1 MPVEINTASTLIL
14 TMLTGTVAGF
24 LNVTAGGGTILTLPV
39 LNFIGL
45 DLGVANATNRV
56 SILFQNLS
64 AIRHYHQ
71 NGKIDWKEALAFI
84 LPAVAGAILGTLSAV
99 YMPARIFRIIAA
111 ISIFSMGVLLAA
123 KPKMWDAPQGEPLSP
138 YKSTAAL
145 FLVGVYGGFLQAGVG
160 FLLIWAISGG
170 CKKTLREANVLK
182 ITVVA
187 FYTVASL
194 ALFASFGMVNWTA
207 AFALAFGSVIG
218 GNAGARFN
226 LRANDRVIRWILTAV
241 VLVSSIKMMIDAFR

>member
-1 MPVEINTASTLIL
+1 MEMNTVFTLLL
-14 TMLTGTVAGF
+14 TMLTGLVAGF
-24 LNVTAGGGTILTLPV
+24 LNVTAGGGTILTLPI

-71 NGKIDWKEALAFI
+71 NGKIDWKEAAAYI
-84 LPAVAGAILGTLSAV
+84 VPATAGAVLGTLSAV
-99 YMPARIFRIIAA
+99 YMPPRAFHLIAA
-111 ISIFSMGVLLAA
+111 ISIFSMGILLAA

-138 YKSTAAL
+138 PKRTAAL
-145 FLVGVYGGFLQAGVG
+145 FLVGIYGGFLQAGVG

-170 CKKTLREANVLK
+170 CKKNLREANVLK
-182 ITVVA
+182 ITIVA
-187 FYTVASL
+187 FYTMASL

-226 LRANDRVIRWILTAV
+226 LKANDRVIRWILTGV
-241 VLVSSIKMMIDAFR
+241 VLISSIKMMIDAFR

>member
-1 MPVEINTASTLIL
+1 MEINTALTLLL
-14 TMLTGTVAGF
+14 TMLTGIAAGF
-24 LNVTAGGGTILTLPV
+24 LNVTAGGGTILTLPI

-71 NGKIDWKEALAFI
+71 NGKIDWKEAVTYI
-84 LPAVAGAILGTLSAV
+84 LPATAGAILGTLSAV
-99 YMPARIFRIIAA
+99 YMPPKVFRIIAA
-111 ISIFSMGVLLAA
+111 ISIFSMGILLAT
-123 KPKMWDAPQGEPLSP
+123 KPKMWDAPEGEPLSP
-138 YKSTAAL
+138 PKRTAAL
-145 FLVGVYGGFLQAGVG
+145 FFVGIYGGFLQAGVG

-187 FYTVASL
+187 FYTMASL
-194 ALFASFGMVNWTA
+194 ALFASFGLVDWTA
-207 AFALAFGSVIG
+207 AFALALGSVIG

-226 LRANDRVIRWILTAV
+226 LNADQRIIRWILTAV
-241 VLVSSIKMMIDAFR
+241 VMISSAKMMADAFR

>member
-1 MPVEINTASTLIL
+1 VEMNTVFTLLL
-14 TMLTGTVAGF
+14 TMLTGLVAGF
-24 LNVTAGGGTILTLPV
+24 LNVTAGGGTILTLPI

-71 NGKIDWKEALAFI
+71 NGKIDWREAATYIF
-84 LPAVAGAILGTLSAV
+84 PAIAGAILGTLSAV
-99 YMPARIFRIIAA
+99 YMPPRVFRIIAA
-111 ISIFSMGVLLAA
+111 ISIFSMGILLVA
-123 KPKMWDAPQGEPLSP
+123 KPKMWDAPQGEPLSLP
-138 YKSTAAL
+138 KRIAVL
-145 FLVGVYGGFLQAGVG
+145 FLVGIYGGFLQAGVG

-170 CKKTLREANVLK
+170 CKKNLKEANVLK
-182 ITVVA
+182 ITIVA
-187 FYTVASL
+187 FYTMASL

-218 GNAGARFN
+218 GNAGAMFN
-226 LRANDRVIRWILTAV
+226 LKANDRVIRWILTGV
-241 VLVSSIKMMIDAFR
+241 VLISSIKMMIDAFR

>member
-1 MPVEINTASTLIL
+1 MNTVFTLLL
-14 TMLTGTVAGF
+14 TMLTGLVAGF
-24 LNVTAGGGTILTLPV
+24 LNVTAGGGTILTLPI

-71 NGKIDWKEALAFI
+71 NGKIDWREAATYIF
-84 LPAVAGAILGTLSAV
+84 PAIAGAILGTLSAV
-99 YMPARIFRIIAA
+99 YMPPRVFRIIAA
-111 ISIFSMGVLLAA
+111 ISIFSMGILLVA
-123 KPKMWDAPQGEPLSP
+123 KPKMWDAPQGEPLSLP
-138 YKSTAAL
+138 KRIAVL
-145 FLVGVYGGFLQAGVG
+145 FLVGIYGGFLQAGVG

-170 CKKTLREANVLK
+170 CKKNLKEANVLK
-182 ITVVA
+182 ITIVA
-187 FYTVASL
+187 FYTMASL

-218 GNAGARFN
+218 GNAGAMFN
-226 LRANDRVIRWILTAV
+226 LKANDRVIRWILTGV
-241 VLVSSIKMMIDAFR
+241 VLISSIKMMIDAFR

>member
-1 MPVEINTASTLIL
+1 MEMNTAFTLLL
-14 TMLTGTVAGF
+14 TMLTGLVAGF
-24 LNVTAGGGTILTLPV
+24 LNVTAGGGTILTLPI

-71 NGKIDWKEALAFI
+71 NGKIDWREAATYIF
-84 LPAVAGAILGTLSAV
+84 PAIAGAILGTLSAV
-99 YMPARIFRIIAA
+99 YMPPRVFRIIAA
-111 ISIFSMGVLLAA
+111 ISIFSMGILLVA
-123 KPKMWDAPQGEPLSP
+123 KPKMWDAPQGEPLSLP
-138 YKSTAAL
+138 KRIAAL
-145 FLVGVYGGFLQAGVG
+145 FLVGIYGGFLQAGVG

-170 CKKTLREANVLK
+170 CKKNLREANVLK
-182 ITVVA
+182 ITIVA
-187 FYTVASL
+187 FYTMASL

-207 AFALAFGSVIG
+207 AFALALGSAIG

-226 LRANDRVIRWILTAV
+226 LKANDRVIRWILTGV
-241 VLVSSIKMMIDAFR
+241 VLISSIKMMIDAFR